1 MDQQSLLDLLYSE
14 EQFVISSHESP
25 DGDALGSEAAFYLG
39 LLSLH
44 KEVYIVNSDP
54 SENRYDYFLKDI
66 PIMKPKEWLKKHDP
80 SRFTL
85 LILDTMPDNTGA
97 EMVAICKQFR
107 KVIPI
112 DHHDTMSP
120 EDRGPGYYNS
130 QVSSTCEMI
139 FELLT
144 QLEVPITQTIA
155 QALYTGI
162 VYDTGSFKYKKTGPR
177 TLFIASLL
185 VEKGVNPF
193 YIHTNIYESNTKAS
207 LLLLS
212 RVMSSLKFH
221 FNDQVSV
228 LEMPASLLKET
239 GANFE
244 EAQTLINIPL
254 GCKSVELSL
263 FFKEDEKGQ
272 KRCSLRSKGNFNCL
286 HIAEDFG
293 GGGHETAAGF
303 KFYESFE
310 SIRAK
315 VLEDIGPFFT

>member
-1 MDQQSLLDLLYSE
+1 MDKKSLINLLYSE
-14 EQFVISSHESP
+14 ERFVISSHESP
-25 DGDALGSEAAFYLG
+25 DGDALGSEAALYLG

-54 SENRYDYFLKDI
+54 SENRYAYFLKNI
-66 PIMKPKEWLKKHDP
+66 PIQQPKEWIKKHDP
-80 SRFTL
+80 STYTL
-85 LILDTMPDNTGA
+85 LVLDTMPDNTGP
-97 EMVAICKQFR
+97 EMVAISERFHR
-107 KVIPI
+107 VIPI

-120 EDRGPGYYNS
+120 EDRGPGFYNA

-139 FELLT
+139 FEILT
-144 QLEVPITQTIA
+144 QLEISITYEIA

-193 YIHTNIYESNTKAS
+193 FIHTNIYESNTKAS

-212 RVMSSLKFH
+212 RVMSSLQFYY
-221 FNDQVSV
+221 NDRVSI
-228 LEMPASLLKET
+228 LEMPTSLLQET

-254 GCKSVELSL
+254 SCKSVELSL

-303 KFYESFE
+303 KIFESFE

>member
-1 MDQQSLLDLLYSE
+1 MNQESLLKLLRTE
-14 EQFVISSHESP
+14 KKIAISSHESP
-25 DGDALGSEAAFYLG
+25 DGDALGSEAALYLG
-39 LLSLH
+39 LKSLG
-44 KEVYIVNSDP
+44 KDVYIINSDP
-54 SENRYDYFLKDI
+54 SENRYDYFLSNI
-66 PIMKPKEWLKKHDP
+66 PIHKPNKWLSEHNA
-80 SRFTL
+80 SEYIL

-97 EMVAICKQFR
+97 EMVSITPLFSN
-107 KVIPI
+107 VIPI

-120 EDRGPGYYNS
+120 DDRGPGYYNS
-130 QVSSTCEMI
+130 QVSSTCEMVY
-139 FELLT
+139 ELLV
-144 QLEVPITQTIA
+144 LLDITITHTIA

-177 TLFIASLL
+177 TLYIASLL

-221 FNDQVSV
+221 FNDQVSI
-228 LEMPASLLKET
+228 LEMPSSLLKET
-239 GANFE
+239 GASFE

-310 SIRAK
+310 SIRKK
-315 VLEDIGPFFT
+315 VLDDIGPFFT